1 MSTDTIQELKAE
13 LDDGVKP
20 YSMEIKPRIGDDP
33 LLEIVF
39 SRRGDATYT
48 LDLWLA
54 SDVSDKSEFITAGL
68 VNTSP
73 VLLVEFSEDQHGAID
88 QERYLGCK
96 LVYDTFEREREHGDT
111 ETVAEYYSFAP
122 ELVDDTQQTASHLT
136 DRAHGDAEYVYAF
149 V

>member
-39 SRRGDATYT
+39 ARRGDATYT

-54 SDVSDKSEFITAGL
+54 SDVSNKSEFITAGL

-88 QERYLGCK
+88 QESYLGCK
-96 LVYDTFEREREHGDT
+96 LVYDTFERVPDC

-136 DRAHGDAEYVYAF
+136 GRGHGDAEYVYAF